1 MTTDLVKRRAI
12 EEHWAASEAGDVELE
27 HRLYAED
34 AVLDYPQSGERFVG
48 RSTIAEQ
55 RSVHPAERHFTL
67 RRVVGT
73 GSVWV
78 SECVITYDGV
88 PTISVSVMEFDDGL
102 VVHETQYFADPFE
115 APASRVRLAQRL
127 DTSVATAPEAHR
139 SRDSQS

>member
-1 MTTDLVKRRAI
+1 VPGVISDGERQRAI
-12 EEHWAASEAGDVELE
+12 EEHWSASEAGDVELE

-55 RSVHPAERHFTL
+55 RSGNPARRHFTL
-67 RRVVGT
+67 RRVLGA
-73 GSVWV
+73 GSIWV

-88 PTISVSVMEFDDGL
+88 PSISVSIMEFDDDV

-115 APASRVRLAQRL
+115 APEARAQLAQRI
-127 DTSVATAPEAHR
+127 DE
-139 SRDSQS
+139 D